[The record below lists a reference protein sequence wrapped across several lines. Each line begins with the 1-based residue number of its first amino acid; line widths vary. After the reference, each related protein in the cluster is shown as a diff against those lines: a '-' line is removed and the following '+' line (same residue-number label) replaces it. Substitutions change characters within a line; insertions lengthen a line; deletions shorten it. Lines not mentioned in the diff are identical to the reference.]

1 MNIEKQ
7 PDAPFIMNFL
17 TTALLLTMSHKT
29 SACGGLVPVHVQRAA
44 AASGSHILRRDTPPL
59 ESPTNQDNIT
69 HWTVDQNTRQMQLS
83 DDAFNARDLAR
94 FNHDENV
101 KVYQGTA
108 IRNLT
113 EHLQD
118 IVVVYSNT
126 DLTLHN
132 HDYKILFGEGDWTV
146 AVETITGIQNG
157 PLTSLDGTYL
167 PPTNKPVQYDLM
179 TIARWSNGWM
189 VEEYLWSDNPLI
201 YRQLGVLGNRPA
213 ENLPDLE
220 LNLASPLSTVDD
232 ALNDGNFTLEGLK
245 LSPKA
250 EIFGLSDQPLSPQ
263 GYIDWLNNMKTAFPD
278 LRLENQ
284 PYRQIVGQ
292 GDWTASAA
300 FLSGTHK
307 GELVLP
313 EYISGKPISGPLGEV
328 LTCCITRLLGGR
340 KAQLLVSEST
350 GTSLAWL
357 LDSGGEI
364 LGSY

>member
-1 MNIEKQ
+1 
-7 PDAPFIMNFL
+7 MNFL
-17 TTALLLTMSHKT
+17 TTALLLTINHKT
-29 SACGGLVPVHVQRAA
+29 SACGGLVPMHIQRAA
-44 AASGSHILRRDTPPL
+44 AASGRHILRRDTPPL
-59 ESPTNQDNIT
+59 ESPTNQNNIT

-101 KVYQGTA
+101 KVYQETA

-113 EHLQD
+113 EHLED

-157 PLTSLDGTYL
+157 PLTNLDGTYL
-167 PPTNKPVQYDLM
+167 PSTNKPVQYDLM
-179 TIARWSNGWM
+179 TIARWNDGWM
-189 VEEYLWSDNPLI
+189 
-201 YRQLGVLGNRPA
+201 LGVLPNRPA

-220 LNLASPLSTVDD
+220 LNLASPLSAGPNNTDTSYLNKAYMAQSD
-232 ALNDGNFTLEGLK
+232 NALNDGNFTLEGLK
-245 LSPKA
+245 LSPSA

-284 PYRQIVGQ
+284 PYRQTVGQ

-300 FLSGTHK
+300 FLSGTRK

-313 EYISGKPISGPLGEV
+313 EYISGKPISATGKDFD
-328 LTCCITRLLGGR
+328 LLHYTIARWQDGTIVGLR
-340 KAQLLVSEST
+340 VNWDLFDLVSAL
-350 GTSLAWL
+350 GISL
-357 LDSGGEI
+357 
-364 LGSY
+364 